1 MNLRKFVV
9 ATALGATVLTAVP
22 ALIAPHEAAASACD
36 QLTECGE
43 GPGDTGGGGDDS
55 GGGDT
60 GGGDAGGGD
69 TGGGD
74 TGGGDTGGGDM
85 GGGDMGGGGEWSGG
99 GADLGGNIGD
109 FVGGSPSV
117 TIVGRRDLLPGV
129 PAIPDTT
136 TYSGHSGGIYGG
148 APGRDK
154 AVPWSAGKR
163 WTEPLPCLKNTNAGT
178 TKLSQNTTYA
188 VTYEVSANIS
198 AKAYEVLG
206 ATLDTKLNATVTRQ
220 LGTEVTLAAGQSWTA
235 DVEYQTMVY
244 AIQTTSWGWT
254 STEFV
259 NVTMPTGTLNFHSC

>member
-22 ALIAPHEAAASACD
+22 ALVAPHEAAASACD

-43 GPGDTGGGGDDS
+43 GPGDNGGGGDSGGDNGGGGDS
-55 GGGDT
+55 GGDNG
-60 GGGDAGGGD
+60 GGGDSGGDNGGGGD
-69 TGGGD
+69 S
-74 TGGGDTGGGDM
+74 
-85 GGGDMGGGGEWSGG
+85 GGGDMGGGGDWSGG
-99 GADLGGNIGD
+99 GADLSGNIGD
-109 FVGGSPSV
+109 FVAGTQSV
-117 TIVGRRDLLPGV
+117 TIVGRRDPVPGV

-136 TYSGHSGGIYGG
+136 TYGGHSGGIYGG

-163 WTEPLPCLKNTNAGT
+163 WNEKLPCLKNNDAGV
-178 TKLSQNTTYA
+178 TKLSRNMTYA
-188 VTYEVSANIS
+188 VSYEVSANIS
-198 AKAYEVLG
+198 ATAFEVLG
-206 ATLDTKLNATVTRQ
+206 ATLNTKLNATVTQ
-220 LGTEVTLAAGQSWTA
+220 QIGTEVTLNPGQSWTA

-244 AIQTTSWGWT
+244 AIQTTSWGRT